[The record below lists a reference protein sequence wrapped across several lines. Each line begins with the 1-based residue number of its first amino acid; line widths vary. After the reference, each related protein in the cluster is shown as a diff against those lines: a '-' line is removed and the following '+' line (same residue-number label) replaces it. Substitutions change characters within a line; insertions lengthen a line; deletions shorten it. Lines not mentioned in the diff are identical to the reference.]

1 MIQTNPNHNTIAVS
15 DLAQSTSISIYTVTF
30 LLYLLLILLNR
41 FVRYIFRQED
51 YKKKFL
57 LRGGSQLISPSRW
70 IGNKQFFKIGL
81 GEGKLCLWKRFL
93 FLSIHRLFH
102 LDFRCDIYGKSV
114 TRTYL
119 GAFLW
124 VPITFKRYQNT
135 SGCGTDIFYSCT
147 SFSEIFHQIRQV
159 VFYSA
164 IRDIHFF
171 IFMFTYLNRL

>member
-57 LRGGSQLISPSRW
+57 LRGGSQLISPSRC
-70 IGNKQFFKIGL
+70 IGNKQFFKVGL

-124 VPITFKRYQNT
+124 VPITFKWYKNT
-135 SGCGTDIFYSCT
+135 SGCGTDIS
-147 SFSEIFHQIRQV
+147 
-159 VFYSA
+159 
-164 IRDIHFF
+164 
-171 IFMFTYLNRL
+171 